1 MASMLSNYGEEWI
14 QRAAMQDISPTSVEC
29 GLYNDST
36 NALGEGADVA
46 DISTEPAGSA
56 YARQSITVPDNVT
69 FSLDGS
75 NNLQVDIDNQT
86 YDTSD
91 SSQTVDSYFL
101 VVNFQATV
109 VSADGSPTDHLVLT
123 GALSQSR
130 DLSQIDN
137 LQVNNMG
144 GTLD

>member
-1 MASMLSNYGEEWI
+1 MSSVLTNYGEEWI
-14 QRAAMQDISPTSVEC
+14 QRAAMQDITPTSVEC
-29 GLYNDST
+29 ALYNDST
-36 NALGEGADVA
+36 DALGEGADVT
-46 DISTEPAGSA
+46 DINTEPAGSA
-56 YARQSITVPDNVT
+56 YAKQSVTVPDNVT

-75 NNLQVDIDNQT
+75 NNLQVDIDDQT

-101 VVNFQATV
+101 VVSFQATV
-109 VSADGSPTDHLVLT
+109 VGSDGSPTDHLVLT

>member
-1 MASMLSNYGEEWI
+1 MASVLTNYGEEWI
-14 QRAAMQDISPTSVEC
+14 QRAAMQDIEPTSVEC
-29 GLYNDST
+29 TLYNDGT
-36 NALGEGADVA
+36 DALGEGSDV
-46 DISTEPAGSA
+46 DDVTTEPAGSA
-56 YARQSITVPDNVT
+56 YARQSVTVPTNIT

-75 NNLQVDIDNQT
+75 NNLQVDIDDQT

-101 VVNFQATV
+101 VVNFQATI
-109 VSADGSPTDHLVLT
+109 VSADGAATDHLVLT

>member
-1 MASMLSNYGEEWI
+1 MAHNLTNYGEEWV
-14 QRAAMQDISPTSVEC
+14 QRAACQDISPTSIDC
-29 GLYNDST
+29 GLYNDGT
-36 NALGEGADVA
+36 DALGEDADVG
-46 DISTEPAGSA
+46 DITTEPGGSA
-56 YARQSITVPDNVT
+56 YNRQSVTVPDNVT
-69 FSLDGS
+69 FTQDGS
-75 NNLQVDIDNQT
+75 NDLQVDIDDQT

-109 VSADGSPTDHLVLT
+109 VTADGSPTDHLVLT

-137 LQVNNMG
+137 LQVNDMG
-144 GTLD
+144 GTLS

>member
-1 MASMLSNYGEEWI
+1 MASVLTNYCEEWI
-14 QRAAMQDISPTSVEC
+14 QRAAMQDLEPTSIEC
-29 GLYNDST
+29 ALYNDGT
-36 NALGEGADVA
+36 DALGEGSDVE
-46 DISTEPAGSA
+46 DITTEPSGDA
-56 YARQSITVPDNVT
+56 YVGQSITVPDNVT

-75 NNLQVDIDNQT
+75 NNLQVDIDDQT

-109 VSADGSPTDHLVLT
+109 VTADNDTTNHLVLT

>member
-1 MASMLSNYGEEWI
+1 MASVLTNYGEEWI
-14 QRAAMQDISPTSVEC
+14 QRAAMQDISPTTINC
-29 GLYNDST
+29 GLYNDSSD
-36 NALGEGADVA
+36 ALGEGDDVA
-46 DISTEPAGSA
+46 GISTEPAGSA
-56 YARQSITVPDNVT
+56 YAKQSVTAPTNVT

-75 NNLQVDIDNQT
+75 NNLQVDIDDQT

-101 VVNFQATV
+101 VVNFQATI
-109 VSADGSPTDHLVLT
+109 VSADGGATDHLVLT